1 VFSVYLQAPAPV
13 ERVFSQSGLIMHP
26 NRAKMSDKV
35 LVELMFSVTN
45 DI

>member
-1 VFSVYLQAPAPV
+1 M
-13 ERVFSQSGLIMHP
+13 RP

-35 LVELMFSVTN
+35 LEELMFSVTN

>member
-1 VFSVYLQAPAPV
+1 
-13 ERVFSQSGLIMHP
+13 MHP

-35 LVELMFSVTN
+35 LEKLMFSLTN